1 MERTRIFRTIEFG
14 SPRSNI
20 HLARITRC
28 FTLDIKKYI
37 RRCLN
42 GQILEPFE
50 ERIIFMSMFNDIEWT
65 KKGDTE
71 TCSYNAKEVAAFGTQ
86 FKPENTWWN
95 GNSNAR

>member
-1 MERTRIFRTIEFG
+1 MDEHGFFEQL
-14 SPRSNI
+14 N
-20 HLARITRC
+20 LVAREVQFIWHVLPGAS
-28 FTLDIKKYI
+28 TLDIKKYI

-42 GQILEPFE
+42 GQILEPFD
-50 ERIIFMSMFNDIEWT
+50 ERIIFMSLFNDIEWT